1 MRGVDVEGLLRRL
14 SSDGSEA
21 ENALRVVAFFDRL
34 VETRGGLEEL
44 TRSSAR
50 LVGAP
55 AGFVGDSG
63 QRSWA
68 FDTRGR
74 EMAGEIADDA
84 LTQIVTSDTGPAGTV
99 WIVGEPENTSLA
111 ELIVERMALSAGIIL
126 GRSGSPSGV
135 VHAPALLGLLVR
147 DASLEERVS
156 HLEALGFRR
165 EWSVRVLIASSSA
178 STSPVNELLQQW
190 AHSAGVR
197 CSSTQ
202 LDDGFEISLVHDH
215 GDLTADRLPKW
226 PFLCAFGSRTSA
238 LEAHDS
244 RETARHAIKLSSA
257 TLGPR
262 VVDYETIGPLAH
274 LAELSPAQ
282 ASTTRL
288 VRQLI
293 FLSQSDSGS
302 GELLALDMFCRHR
315 SLRAASAELNLH
327 HSSLAHRLKNVEK
340 KLQVDLTDSPTVFTL
355 TVALQLYRIAGW
367 A

>member
-1 MRGVDVEGLLRRL
+1 MEGLLRRL

-44 TRSSAR
+44 IRSSAR

-55 AGFVGDSG
+55 AGFVGDG
-63 QRSWA
+63 AQRNWA

-74 EMAGEIADDA
+74 EMSGEIADDA
-84 LTQIVTSDTGPAGTV
+84 LTQIVGSDTGPVGTV

-126 GRSGSPSGV
+126 SRLGSPSGGI
-135 VHAPALLGLLVR
+135 HAPALLGLLAR
-147 DASLEERVS
+147 DASLDDRAS
-156 HLEALGFRR
+156 HLDALGFRR
-165 EWSVRVLIASSSA
+165 EWSVRVLVASSSA
-178 STSPVNELLQQW
+178 HKSPVNRMIQQW

-197 CSSTQ
+197 WSGIQ

-215 GDLTADRLPKW
+215 GALSIDRLPNW

-244 RETARHAIKLSSA
+244 HETARQAIKLTSA

-262 VVDYETIGPLAH
+262 VVDYETIGPMSH
-274 LAELSPAQ
+274 LAALSPAQ

-288 VRQLI
+288 VRQLM
-293 FLSQSDSGS
+293 FLSQSDSGT

-340 KLQVDLTDSPTVFTL
+340 KLQVDLTDAPTVFML